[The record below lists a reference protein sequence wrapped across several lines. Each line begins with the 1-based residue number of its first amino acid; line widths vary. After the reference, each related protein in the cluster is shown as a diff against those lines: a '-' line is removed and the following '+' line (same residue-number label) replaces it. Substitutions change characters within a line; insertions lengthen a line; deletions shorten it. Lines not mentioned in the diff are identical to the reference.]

1 MLTDPKLRSQ
11 VDSLWDKFWTGG
23 LANPLDA
30 IEQFSYLLF
39 LKQLED
45 RENAAERQARRRGV
59 IYQPKVPKE
68 MRWSYW
74 SQLKAEEALDHLKKQ
89 VFPNI
94 VNLADEMS
102 SFAQYMRNA
111 ECKISKPSLLIEAC
125 KLIDQMDISSQNQD
139 VQGDIFEYMLNHLN
153 ISGRN
158 GQFRTPRHI
167 IRMMV
172 QMTAPQPHDRI
183 GDLAAGTGG
192 FLVNAYQYILE
203 SHTSPAILEYDETGF
218 PHHLIGDKLTKEE
231 AQTLQSPKALRG
243 FDNDSGMTMLRIG
256 SMNLMLHGLESPQF
270 FYMDTLS
277 KDFEQSREYDLILM
291 NPPFKGAV
299 DRNDVNTSLPDN
311 TTKSEL
317 LFLHLVL
324 RALDMGGRA
333 AVIVPDGVL
342 FGSSRA
348 HVETRKKIIEE
359 NRLDGVISMPSGV
372 FKPYAGVSTA
382 ILFLTRGGRTERIWF
397 YDMAHDGFSLDDKR
411 TPVNE
416 NDIPDVVDCWKKRND
431 KKFSDTRY
439 SRIEELRTLLAP
451 VKAERL
457 KLEAEINRLTFDH
470 AIDSV
475 TNGKAADYGNVP
487 KVVIHRPEGFS
498 NTTTFRDTSL
508 RDGLSDETFGTVDSA
523 GRLQAAQQLLSTL
536 ESQISAP
543 QSELDRLTRQFWVD
557 VAQVRLN
564 KYDLSASRYRQ
575 ADADET
581 YHESPQVT
589 LERLSCLEQV
599 MAEEIKSLKELLK

>member
-45 RENAAERQARRRGV
+45 RENAAERQAKRKGER
-59 IYQPKVPKE
+59 YQPKIQKE

-94 VNLADEMS
+94 VNLAPSGETS
-102 SFAQYMRNA
+102 SFVQYMHNA

-125 KLIDQMDISSQNQD
+125 KLIDQMEISSQNQD
-139 VQGDIFEYMLNHLN
+139 VQGDLYEYMLGHLN

-172 QMTAPQPHDRI
+172 QMTAPKPTERI
-183 GDLAAGTGG
+183 GDLAGGTCG
-192 FLVNAYQYILE
+192 FPVNAYQYILE
-203 SHTSPAILEYDETGF
+203 THTSPSIIEYDEAGF
-218 PHHLIGDKLTKEE
+218 PHHLIGDLLKDDERRFMKS
-231 AQTLQSPKALRG
+231 AKFIRA

-256 SMNLMLHGLESPQF
+256 SMNLMLHGIESPQF
-270 FYMDTLS
+270 FYMDSLS
-277 KDFEQSREYDLILM
+277 KDFEQSKEYDLILM

-299 DRNDVNTSLPDN
+299 DRNDVNPSLPDN

-317 LFLHLVL
+317 LFLHLIL

-382 ILFLTRGGRTERIWF
+382 ILFLTRGGRTKDIWF

-416 NDIPDVVDCWKKRND
+416 NDIPDAIQCWKNRFTAD
-431 KKFSDTRY
+431 FESARRQRLDSLR
-439 SRIEELRTLLAP
+439 RELTPL
-451 VKAERL
+451 KTERL
-457 KLEAEINRLTFDH
+457 TLHAEINRLMFESAIAPEDLTAKHAKSAKVNQKENLATF
-470 AIDSV
+470 AGLAVQNALADSQ
-475 TNGKAADYGNVP
+475 A
-487 KVVIHRPEGFS
+487 
-498 NTTTFRDTSL
+498 
-508 RDGLSDETFGTVDSA
+508 
-523 GRLQAAQQLLSTL
+523 RLAEL
-536 ESQISAP
+536 ESKIAAP

-557 VAQVRLN
+557 VAQVRAN

-575 ADADET
+575 ADNDET

-589 LERLSCLEQV
+589 LERLSRLEQV
-599 MAEEIKSLKELLK
+599 MAEEIKSLSELLK